1 MKIGVSKRYLYYKIP
16 QRIVFSFVYG
26 LLVFVIGLIILALT
40 YWLFAL
46 LVYKKEAMFPS
57 EPAVYILIYALG
69 VIGRLVYEV
78 GSIWLAYK
86 GSTLEITKH
95 TVEIVG
101 AGFKKIAIS
110 YPLEKISLAVV
121 NQSIVERI
129 FRVGTIVISGEF
141 SENTTFIGAPISDA
155 NAFVKQLL
163 DQRKK

>member
-1 MKIGVSKRYLYYKIP
+1 MKIGISKRYLYYKIP
-16 QRIVFSFVYG
+16 QRIIFSFVYG
-26 LLVFVIGLIILALT
+26 LLVLVIGLIILALT

-57 EPAVYILIYALG
+57 EPLVYIFIYALG
-69 VIGRLVYEV
+69 AVGRLVYEV

-101 AGFKKIAIS
+101 GGFHKISIS
-110 YPLEKISLAVV
+110 YPLDKISQAVV
-121 NQSIVERI
+121 YQSILERL
-129 FRVGTIVISGEF
+129 FQTGTIHISGEF
-141 SENTTFIGAPISDA
+141 SEDTIFIGALITDA
-155 NAFVKQLL
+155 NAFVKHLL